1 MPGGPGDE
9 APVAAT
15 PERLICRLSKV
26 SPPGCH
32 HSGAMPA
39 VAGPGGTD
47 EVPVQNHAWR
57 LFQVVTALVAAT
69 AVSSSPTPRPTAAA
83 RTRSPMTAS
92 PPPLITHPHS

>member
-57 LFQVVTALVAAT
+57 LFPVVTALGAAT
-69 AVSSSPTPRPTAAA
+69 AVRSSPTARSTAGA
-83 RTRSPMTAS
+83 RTRRPITG
-92 PPPLITHPHS
+92 PPAPRVPHRKP